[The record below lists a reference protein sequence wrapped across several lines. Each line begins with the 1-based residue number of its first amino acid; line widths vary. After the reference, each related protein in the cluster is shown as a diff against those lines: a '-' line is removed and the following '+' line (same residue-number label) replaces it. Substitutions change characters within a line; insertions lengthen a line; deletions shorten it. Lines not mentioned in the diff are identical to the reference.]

1 MTEKEV
7 LRRLEEE
14 GREKG
19 LSPRLLEFYQRLF
32 NIEAKAKQRID
43 RAKLSIKREAINGRA
58 KRGLPLIG
66 SDELALDWPIL
77 REISSKIIT
86 AFSDYSDVFGELPLS
101 LREPKSGSLLTSK
114 VVRAWFKG
122 AMPPSTVPI
131 SDANDYLF
139 LEAII
144 QATLRPFLICQA
156 QTLISLVDQETWRRK
171 CCPICGGQ
179 PDFAFLDTERG
190 SRWLV
195 CSRCDTEWLFQRLQC
210 PYCDNQNQDNLS
222 FFTNDEGTYRLYVC
236 EQCQKYIKAIN
247 SRRSES
253 DVTWPLERVLT
264 LDMDKQ
270 AHEMGYIPSHSEP

>member
-101 LREPKSGSLLTSK
+101 LREPARWLGH
-114 VVRAWFKG
+114 
-122 AMPPSTVPI
+122 
-131 SDANDYLF
+131 
-139 LEAII
+139 
-144 QATLRPFLICQA
+144 
-156 QTLISLVDQETWRRK
+156 
-171 CCPICGGQ
+171 
-179 PDFAFLDTERG
+179 G
-190 SRWLV
+190 SREL
-195 CSRCDTEWLFQRLQC
+195 CRLLQ
-210 PYCDNQNQDNLS
+210 YKSVMLMIIFS
-222 FFTNDEGTYRLYVC
+222 
-236 EQCQKYIKAIN
+236 
-247 SRRSES
+247 
-253 DVTWPLERVLT
+253 W
-264 LDMDKQ
+264 KQ
-270 AHEMGYIPSHSEP
+270 